1 MIVLSRNVSIPD
13 NELEI
18 TAIRAQGAGG
28 QHVNKASTA
37 IHLRFDIRASSL
49 PEYYKESLLA
59 ASHHLITSDG
69 VMVIKAQ
76 EYRSQELNREAAI
89 ARLVAVIKELT
100 AVQKSRRA
108 TRPTRASKERR
119 LASKAQKS
127 TVKALR
133 MVKFVAPQS
142 DEKEHTFRQGIH
154 CEKALWSAL
163 AVSTL
168 FALFG
173 CNNRSETQVLQPT
186 QTEELKPM
194 QQSWRGVLP
203 CADCE
208 GIETSL
214 FLQKDGTWVMNQR
227 YQGAKEPSSFATY
240 GTWARTAEK
249 LVLTDTAGEK
259 TYFRAKGEGMEM
271 LDREGNPI
279 ESQFNYTLAPVKAAL
294 PATPMAMRGMYFY
307 MADAAIFTDCATGK
321 KVSVANN
328 AQLERD
334 YAVARGNDSKPVLL
348 TVDGHFTLEP
358 NPDSG
363 EMVKTLVADKD
374 AKFVAGKDCNSK

>member
-1 MIVLSRNVSIPD
+1 M
-13 NELEI
+13 
-18 TAIRAQGAGG
+18 
-28 QHVNKASTA
+28 K
-37 IHLRFDIRASSL
+37 
-49 PEYYKESLLA
+49 
-59 ASHHLITSDG
+59 
-69 VMVIKAQ
+69 
-76 EYRSQELNREAAI
+76 
-89 ARLVAVIKELT
+89 
-100 AVQKSRRA
+100 
-108 TRPTRASKERR
+108 
-119 LASKAQKS
+119 
-127 TVKALR
+127 KAL
-133 MVKFVAPQS
+133 
-142 DEKEHTFRQGIH
+142 
-154 CEKALWSAL
+154 LSAL
-163 AVSTL
+163 AVTSL

-186 QTEELKPM
+186 QNEELKPM

-227 YQGAKEPSSFATY
+227 YQGAKEPSSFASY

-249 LVLTDTAGEK
+249 LVLTDTTGDK
-259 TYFRAKGEGMEM
+259 TFFRAKGEGMEM

-279 ESQFNYTLAPVKAAL
+279 ESQFNYTLAPVKA
-294 PATPMAMRGMYFY
+294 TMRGMYFY

-348 TVDGHFTLEP
+348 TVEGHFTLEP

-363 EMVKTLVADKD
+363 ELVKTLVADKD
-374 AKFVAGKDCNSK
+374 AKFAAGKDCESK